1 MDNKISGLIQ
11 PGVQNAAAVG
21 SKNTSTSGKQATAR
35 PQQDSLALTDA
46 ARHLQQLA
54 KQQSLLPAI
63 DSSRVQKIQQAI
75 ASGAYQVDS
84 QKIAKGLISAEQQLS
99 TSGRS

>member
-11 PGVQNAAAVG
+11 PGLQNASTAGSRKAGTAGNQAA
-21 SKNTSTSGKQATAR
+21 AR
-35 PQQDSLALTDA
+35 PQQDSLALTNA

-54 KQQSLLPAI
+54 KEQSLQPAI

-75 ASGAYQVDS
+75 ASGTYPVDS
-84 QKIAKGLISAEQQLS
+84 QRIAKGLISVEQQLS
-99 TSGRS
+99 AGGKS

>member
-11 PGVQNAAAVG
+11 PGVQNASAAG
-21 SKNTSTSGKQATAR
+21 SKKTSASDKQAVAR
-35 PQQDSLALTDA
+35 PQQDSLALTSA

-54 KQQSLLPAI
+54 KEQSLQPAI

-75 ASGAYQVDS
+75 ASGTYQINS
-84 QKIAKGLISAEQQLS
+84 QRIAKGLVSAEQQLS
-99 TSGRS
+99 ASGKS

>member
-11 PGVQNAAAVG
+11 SGVQNAAAVS
-21 SKNTSTSGKQATAR
+21 SKKANASGKQAAAR

-54 KQQSLLPAI
+54 KEQSLQPAI
-63 DSSRVQKIQQAI
+63 DSSRVHKIQQAL
-75 ASGAYQVDS
+75 ASGTYQVDS
-84 QKIAKGLISAEQQLS
+84 QRIAKGLISAEQQLS
-99 TSGRS
+99 ASGKS